1 MPENTPQGDLNRIV
15 PDQDDIRRRSKKT
28 SSQRT
33 SPVEPRKKRN
43 SLGSAKSSKATIG
56 FAIMSGVV
64 AFYLLLQQH
73 SSSQMQKSYEERLSL
88 ADERIVRLEQAL
100 TQTDESVAFN
110 GTAINAQFKAVKAEA
125 DLQMS
130 EIRKLWDVS
139 NKRNR
144 NWIEE
149 NQVTLAAQSKSVAS
163 LTSLIDE
170 LKSSQQSNQQRLSQL
185 STQLEAEK
193 LALKKIQEQSSVAF
207 NAAQDY
213 LQANIEER
221 LLSLA
226 IAQENS
232 ASNQGLSESQ
242 QQQINEIMDSFRAID
257 AGRLETNKRLNA
269 LTERIN
275 SLSTQVNSL
284 SGQ

>member
-1 MPENTPQGDLNRIV
+1 
-15 PDQDDIRRRSKKT
+15 
-28 SSQRT
+28 
-33 SPVEPRKKRN
+33 
-43 SLGSAKSSKATIG
+43 
-56 FAIMSGVV
+56 MSGVV